1 MRVLLIEDD
10 SATAQSIELMLKSEN
25 FNVYTTDLGE
35 EGIDLGKLYDYD
47 IILLDLNLPDMSG
60 YEVLRTLRVAKVKTP
75 ILILSGLAG
84 IEDKVKGLGFGADDY
99 LTKPFH
105 KDELVARI
113 HAIVRRSKGH
123 AQSVI
128 TTGDLVVNLDQKTV
142 EVSGARVHLTGK
154 EYQMLELLSL
164 RKGTTLTKEM
174 FLNHLY
180 GGMDEPE
187 LKIIDVFI
195 CKLRKKLGERIE
207 RPQLH
212 RDGLGPRLCAARA
225 ERGRRAHHR
234 LNFPGCP
241 EPSMPARPPSGPLR
255 LRVFGRDRPGLG
267 SARTRL
273 TLREQRWVSC
283 EGLERVRQA
292 DDRLRRT
299 EQQHA
304 VGRKHPGQPAE
315 NEAAARDIHVHQNI
329 AAADDIEGAERSHI
343 VQQVSLRKSDGLAQ
357 GGADLPAGIDPSEM
371 TQEQAGRQATLH
383 FEMRVDAGPRHVDRH
398 ARDIGRDDID

>member
-10 SATAQSIELMLKSEN
+10 SAMAQSIDLMLKSEG

-60 YEVLRTLRVAKVKTP
+60 FEVLKHLRVAKVQTP
-75 ILILSGLAG
+75 ILILSGTST
-84 IEDKVKGLGFGADDY
+84 IENKVKGLGVGADDY

-123 AQSVI
+123 SQSVI
-128 TTGDLVVNLDQKTV
+128 LTGKLTVNLDTKTV
-142 EVSGARVHLTGK
+142 EVQGSRVHLTGK

-195 CKLRKKLGERIE
+195 CKLRKKLASATEGDNYIE
-207 RPQLH
+207 TVWGRGYVL
-212 RDGLGPRLCAARA
+212 RDPPPVIEKAA
-225 ERGRRAHHR
+225 
-234 LNFPGCP
+234 
-241 EPSMPARPPSGPLR
+241 
-255 LRVFGRDRPGLG
+255 
-267 SARTRL
+267 
-273 TLREQRWVSC
+273 
-283 EGLERVRQA
+283 
-292 DDRLRRT
+292 
-299 EQQHA
+299 
-304 VGRKHPGQPAE
+304 
-315 NEAAARDIHVHQNI
+315 
-329 AAADDIEGAERSHI
+329 
-343 VQQVSLRKSDGLAQ
+343 
-357 GGADLPAGIDPSEM
+357 
-371 TQEQAGRQATLH
+371 
-383 FEMRVDAGPRHVDRH
+383 
-398 ARDIGRDDID
+398 